1 MKQYYLLS
9 VAGSGGMFVSA
20 LMLHYM
26 GLPSDPAVS
35 TTGDCHDLGNG
46 TWKPADDMFLIG
58 DRWEHRAYRRPLLYS
73 HYTDLADVKHYMPEL
88 TVVLIDYTDADVEL
102 ISRLRTVKAHSLQ
115 WNQEQYDLLAG
126 PDWPAYSKD
135 NIVESRLIQDE
146 LTQMRMPITREWLT
160 HVDRSQ
166 VSYTIPFTMI
176 TGQESGLNQTV
187 ADIFG
192 QPQSIQLDK
201 FIKEYQQV
209 NHTLY
214 QY

>member
-9 VAGSGGMFVSA
+9 VAGSGGMFVSS

-26 GLPSDPAVS
+26 GLPSNPQVS
-35 TTGDCHDLGNG
+35 AAGDCHDLGNG
-46 TWKPADDMFLIG
+46 TWKPADDVFLIG
-58 DRWEHRAYRRPLLYS
+58 DRWEHRAYRKPLLYS
-73 HYTDLADVKHYMPEL
+73 HYTNLTDVKNYMPNL
-88 TVVLIDYTDADVEL
+88 TVVLIDYTEDDIEL

-135 NIVESRLIQDE
+135 NIAESKLIQDE
-146 LTQMRMPITREWLT
+146 LTQMRIPTTRDWLT
-160 HVDRSQ
+160 DVDQ
-166 VSYTIPFTMI
+166 NQIDYTVPFRMI
-176 TGQESGLNQTV
+176 TGQDSGLNQKV

-192 QPQSIQLDK
+192 LPESAQLDN

-209 NHTLY
+209 NQKLY